1 VDLTNLHDHIPANW
15 DARICEPSASAKLSS
30 LRNGPNVKGATEMLV
45 VGVLA
50 RFEVK
55 PGSDPEVKEF
65 FKQGRTIVEGQPPST
80 TWFAFRID
88 QTTYGAFAAFA
99 SEEDRAALISTGGP
113 VSSQTH
119 AELFTGPPTFEMV
132 DLLEVRQF

>member
-1 VDLTNLHDHIPANW
+1 
-15 DARICEPSASAKLSS
+15 
-30 LRNGPNVKGATEMLV
+30 MLV

-50 RFEVK
+50 RFDVK
-55 PGSDPEVKEF
+55 PGSDAEVKQF
-65 FKQGRTIVEGQPPST
+65 FEHGRAIVEGQPPST

-99 SEEDRAALISTGGP
+99 SEEDRTALLSTGGP

-132 DLLEVRQF
+132 ELVEVRQP

>member
-1 VDLTNLHDHIPANW
+1 
-15 DARICEPSASAKLSS
+15 
-30 LRNGPNVKGATEMLV
+30 
-45 VGVLA
+45 
-50 RFEVK
+50 VK
-55 PGSDPEVKEF
+55 PGSDAEVKQF
-65 FKQGRTIVEGQPPST
+65 FEHGRAIVEGQPPST

-99 SEEDRAALISTGGP
+99 SEEDRTALLSTGGP

-132 DLLEVRQF
+132 ELIEVRQP

>member
-1 VDLTNLHDHIPANW
+1 
-15 DARICEPSASAKLSS
+15 
-30 LRNGPNVKGATEMLV
+30 MLV

-55 PGSDPEVKEF
+55 PGSDAEVKQF
-65 FKQGRTIVEGQPPST
+65 FEGGRAIVEGQPPST

-99 SEEDRAALISTGGP
+99 SEEDRTALLSTGGP

-119 AELFTGPPTFEMV
+119 ADLFLRPPTFEMV
-132 DLLEVRQF
+132 ELLEVRQS